1 LGFGESFFGL
11 SKLFL
16 EVANAPVERAQVAL
30 SREVQHPRD
39 TLHAPVERPLDAA
52 TETQALH
59 HQLLHFGVLHQLRD
73 PRVPEK
79 AEEAVFEVGHR
90 GGAC

>member
-39 TLHAPVERPLDAA
+39 TDAA
-52 TETQALH
+52 TEKQALH